1 MYFYAIIDY
10 MKVNGKSIQ
19 WRHLVDLYE
28 RIQNTSV
35 ASQGLCIL
43 PKLRLEHVKLTSFS
57 RMRVDLAA
65 QVSSTSVYGLANK
78 FGYNLGPQYIRG
90 KCF

>member
-10 MKVNGKSIQ
+10 MQVNGKSIQ

-43 PKLRLEHVKLTSFS
+43 PKLRLKLTSFS

-65 QVSSTSVYGLANK
+65 QVSSISGYGLANK